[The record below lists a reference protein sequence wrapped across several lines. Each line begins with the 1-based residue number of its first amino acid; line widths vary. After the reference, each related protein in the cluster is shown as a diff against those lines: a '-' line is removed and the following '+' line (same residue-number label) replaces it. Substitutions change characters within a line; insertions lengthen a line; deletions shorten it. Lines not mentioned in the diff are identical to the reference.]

1 MKVKELDLRHV
12 PASCTSHPI
21 IRLSSLLP
29 SIASEGFDEIRI
41 IFREEDI
48 PENVMKFFLSKY
60 NYFVE
65 EVKRISEGVIL
76 MIARKRG

>member
-1 MKVKELDLRHV
+1 MKVKELDLRYIS
-12 PASCTSHPI
+12 AGCTSHPI
-21 IRLSSLLP
+21 IKISNLLP
-29 SIASEGFDEIRI
+29 SVASEGFDEIKI

-48 PENVMKFFLSKY
+48 PENALKLFLSKY

-65 EVKRISEGVIL
+65 KVEKISEGIIL

>member
-1 MKVKELDLRHV
+1 MKVKELDLRYI

-21 IRLSSLLP
+21 IKLSSLLP

-48 PENVMKFFLSKY
+48 PENAMKFFLSKY

-65 EVKRISEGVIL
+65 EVKRISEGIIL